1 MRISMHNALPA
12 PATLPGQGSGQQ
24 VNRPFWSR
32 LIAPCLVAIA
42 VLSLAGAPAARA
54 ETPSA
59 YMQRV
64 ANDLV
69 AASRDGAGSAS
80 SFAGAI
86 RSHADVP
93 SIGLTALGSYA
104 ASLPKADRP
113 TYFNGMVNWI
123 ARYAA
128 KEAPKYPVAKAIVL
142 GQSEESASG
151 AMVDSRVTLRDGTTY
166 DVRWRLVRR
175 GSVYKVRDAEVV
187 GFEMTSFL
195 NTLFQNYISENGG
208 NPKSL
213 VVALNK

>member
-1 MRISMHNALPA
+1 MR
-12 PATLPGQGSGQQ
+12 TLTH
-24 VNRPFWSR
+24 R
-32 LIAPCLVAIA
+32 AH
-42 VLSLAGAPAARA
+42 GAPAKVLARPHDGLPPLGWALLGLTLFFVAFASPARA
-54 ETPSA
+54 ETA
-59 YMQRV
+59 AGYMQRV
-64 ANDLV
+64 ANEMI
-69 AASRDGAGSAS
+69 AASRSGGGSAS
-80 SFAGAI
+80 AFASAI

-93 SIGLTALGSYA
+93 AIGLTALGSYS

-128 KEAPKYPVAKAIVL
+128 KESPKYPVAKAVMV
-142 GQSEESASG
+142 GQSEEGANG

-175 GSVYKVRDAEVV
+175 GSVYKVRDAEII

-208 NPKSL
+208 NPKAL
-213 VVALNK
+213 VVALNR